1 MTTSHPTVTQPA
13 PPRSPS
19 KTSTPTPTTP
29 TRPKGSSSS
38 PATTAAPPAS
48 FARFV
53 GNYNHHTSF
62 LVINAD
68 HTGTINSTTG
78 CCTSDPNADN
88 ATTYP
93 LRYSGGDNNT
103 LQGTVTGP
111 AVISGAGGGVHMKV
125 GQKIEFQ
132 FVTGQ
137 NNEIIRS
144 SGFPAG
150 YDRVWCATDRNN
162 HDNICGA

>member
-53 GNYNHHTSF
+53 GIYNHHTSF
-62 LVINAD
+62 LVIKAD
-68 HTGTINSTTG
+68 HTGIINSTFG
-78 CCTSDPNADN
+78 CCRG
-88 ATTYP
+88 TTYP
-93 LRYSGGDNNT
+93 LRYSSGDNNT

-111 AVISGAGGGVHMKV
+111 AKIEGTGGGVHMRV

-137 NNEIIRS
+137 KGPIIQS
-144 SGFPAG
+144 SGFPSG
-150 YDRVWCATDRNN
+150 IDEVWC
-162 HDNICGA
+162 DNVGTNYDNRCGA